1 MRRVLIGLLA
11 LVACVPGGG
20 AGEAAGPLR
29 AAAPDRPSLRVGLT
43 AAGSASS
50 ATRPRWRGGPVT
62 AATGERVTIEISD
75 AYAPE
80 AVSAATLGR
89 LLRSPRSRRRARP
102 RHRPDRRTPAEVG
115 RVCGPGALGCYH
127 GDVIVVP
134 GEPSEEA
141 VPPEEIA
148 RHEYGHHIAANR
160 SNAPWRALEWGTKRW
175 ASLVGVCART
185 AAGQLFPGGGGF
197 RYGLAPGEGFAEAY
211 RVLNERRAGGSTFA
225 WSIVDRLF
233 FPDSAHMDAIERDVR
248 QPWTGP
254 TVRTTRA
261 RFVRDGA
268 VRRRFRLDTPLD
280 GTLAASLTA
289 PAGRLDDLELV
300 DRDGKVL
307 ARGLWAGARTR
318 RLSYEVCGQRALA
331 LRITLRGRPG
341 PFALSVAYPGS
352 G

>member
-1 MRRVLIGLLA
+1 MRRVLIGFLA
-11 LVACVPGGG
+11 LVACLPGGG
-20 AGEAAGPLR
+20 AGGAAGPLR
-29 AAAPDRPSLRVGLT
+29 AAAPDRPSLRVGLM
-43 AAGSASS
+43 AAGSASD

-80 AVSAATLGR
+80 AVSAQRWADFFAALVHGDELGSVTVR
-89 LLRSPRSRRRARP
+89 IG
-102 RHRPDRRTPAEVG
+102 TPAEVG
-115 RVCGPGALGCYH
+115 HVCGSGALGCYH
-127 GDVIVVP
+127 AGVIVLP
-134 GEPSEEA
+134 GEPSEG

-211 RVLNERRAGGSTFA
+211 RVLDERRAGASTFA

-233 FPDSAHMDAIERDVR
+233 FPDSAHLDAIERDVR

-254 TVRTTRA
+254 IVRTTRA
-261 RFVRDGA
+261 RFVRGGA
-268 VRRRFRLDTPLD
+268 VRRRLGLDTPLD

-300 DRDGKVL
+300 DRDGTVL

-341 PFALSVAYPGS
+341 PFALSVAYPGR